1 MKNLLVV
8 LSILLLS
15 ACSGKDAFN
24 FTRALLGYTP
34 PPEETTI
41 GEELRLEFKRCEK
54 EDPNRNCAQ
63 IAYDTVR
70 KVKGLDPRKVPK
82 GVVIILEGNVDMKE
96 EEAEKKPV
104 PENNGKPRTDMQK
117 PIQNQDDNSEKQ

>member
-1 MKNLLVV
+1 MKKILVV
-8 LSILLLS
+8 LTILFLS

-34 PPEETTI
+34 PPEETSI
-41 GEELRLEFKRCEK
+41 GEELKLEFKRCERV
-54 EDPNRNCAQ
+54 DPNRNCAQ

-70 KVKGLDPRKVPK
+70 KVKGLEPRTVPK
-82 GVVIILEGNVDMKE
+82 GVVIILEGNVDIKE
-96 EEAEKKPV
+96 KESDKQQV

-117 PIQNQDDNSEKQ
+117 TSQDQEDNS